1 MKWNDKEVLV
11 IGSGGFIG
19 SHLVDDLLG
28 QGANVT
34 AFVHYNAQNHWG
46 MLEGQYCH
54 WIAFQV
60 CTLSFMIL
68 IWQRYIA
75 P

>member
-1 MKWNDKEVLV
+1 MKWQDKRVLV
-11 IGSGGFIG
+11 TGSGGFIG

-46 MLEGQYCH
+46 MLEGNTAIGLH
-54 WIAFQV
+54 SRF
-60 CTLSFMIL
+60 
-68 IWQRYIA
+68 A
-75 P
+75 PCLL